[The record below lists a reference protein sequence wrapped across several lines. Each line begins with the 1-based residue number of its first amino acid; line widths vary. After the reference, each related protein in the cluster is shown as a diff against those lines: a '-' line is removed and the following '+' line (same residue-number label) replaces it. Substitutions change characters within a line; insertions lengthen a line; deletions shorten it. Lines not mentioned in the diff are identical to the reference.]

1 MKTAMRDLSSSS
13 NRGLSLRGI
22 ISFEL
27 TWAFLAILFFLL
39 FSVPDRTGYP
49 IWYSWGT
56 AVLELVAYFIGT
68 LLCFRNVLSP
78 KIVSGRRVW
87 LCLSLGMFSYFA
99 GGIFFTYW
107 EIVLGREPA
116 VSPGDIFYIIAY
128 VCWML
133 AMVLAVSERRLHLEP
148 IQWIVLIL
156 VGFVGV
162 LVGVWLSTP
171 FPGKPMAELHFW
183 RTPPA
188 MAAIAP
194 TPAPIPSDLKL
205 AQTQASPR
213 LRKNPQSTLPAKP
226 QAVSPTKTTKAAG
239 TAVPAATAP
248 SSSDSVAKTPPW
260 VSQVENVLQPI
271 ERPLNL
277 LYIIADTFL
286 LIIATALLLAFW
298 GGRST
303 QSWRLIA
310 AAIFCLYISDAWF
323 KYATTNLKGYE
334 SGGLLEI
341 GWVLSG
347 ILMGIAAALEYDL
360 IRTRRSSAVRRHS
373 L

>member
-1 MKTAMRDLSSSS
+1 
-13 NRGLSLRGI
+13 LRGI

-27 TWAFLAILFFLL
+27 IWAFLAILFFLL
-39 FSVPDRTGYP
+39 FSVADRAGYP
-49 IWYSWGT
+49 VWYSWGT
-56 AVLELVAYFIGT
+56 AVFELVAYFVGM

-87 LCLSLGMFSYFA
+87 LCMGLGMFFYFV
-99 GGIFFTYW
+99 GGVFFTYW
-107 EIVLGREPA
+107 EVVLGREPI
-116 VSPGDIFYIIAY
+116 VSPGDLFYIIAY
-128 VCWML
+128 VCWIL

-148 IQWIVLIL
+148 LQWIVLIL
-156 VGFVGV
+156 VGMVGV
-162 LVGVWLSTP
+162 LIAVLLSTSSP
-171 FPGKPMAELHFW
+171 DKQTANLDFW

-188 MAAIAP
+188 IAAITPPAAP
-194 TPAPIPSDLKL
+194 PLANLQL
-205 AQTQASPR
+205 AQATASPR
-213 LRKNPQSTLPAKP
+213 LPQKPQSTLPAQQP
-226 QAVSPTKTTKAAG
+226 TVSPAQTPKGSRAAAAAAAAAAPS
-239 TAVPAATAP
+239 TPDAATRKPP
-248 SSSDSVAKTPPW
+248 SW
-260 VSQVENVLQPI
+260 VSQVEDSLQRI
-271 ERPLNL
+271 EQPLNL
-277 LYIIADTFL
+277 LYVIVDTFL
-286 LIIATALLLAFW
+286 LIIATALLLASW
-298 GGRST
+298 GGRSAR
-303 QSWRLIA
+303 SWRMIA